1 MSNIKLTDDLSTD
14 ITSWKPDELDAS
26 TVNYNAIKNNPAI
39 REAAVRFGQQRL
51 GYDLSEDEAIDEFIE
66 HFRSF
71 DVNELTAGA
80 DYNYVSGIAADAAGE
95 TNQSDTVRE
104 KAKQKL
110 ADYQLLYQ
118 TYNELPAFDAPG
130 ATLDYIEGLALAPS
144 TYIGLIPG
152 IGIGAKAGSYASTQA
167 AKQAVKATVRG
178 AMKKNFMTRAA
189 NVAAANPVK
198 TTLVAEGTAGS
209 LQNIAQQKTE
219 MEINFRDDYSV
230 SETALAFGL
239 SGALPAA
246 MVPGAV
252 KSGLSRLTN
261 AKDEELLAK
270 GWEAYNK
277 KNKKANKAAE
287 DTILNTDAKI
297 TNSIL
302 EEAPELKDALS
313 PIITV
318 EGAKKSKID
327 IPDKKALDPQAV
339 AEGEEKFARIA
350 KEKGLF
356 VEKTPLMERDEA
368 MNLGIFATRLD
379 EGDPYFALSFQRD
392 KVRRVLAVGTE
403 ILKKGRKVTFK
414 DKSGRTRTKTVKGL
428 MKGERIS
435 SAISDVIRQMDTA
448 NLDEL
453 AGTKFAQELLEKYNL
468 TNDDLGKMFMA
479 DVSRAAKTMAD
490 YSQASRVFRAVSNAA
505 NTNLF
510 GIETSVKKQLDD
522 IQKKI
527 DNGDVRQA
535 LRDTEKLADEAGSTI
550 MDKIRA
556 ADTVRLAAMTSQ
568 TATTFR
574 NLMSG
579 YTRVGLDTA
588 SKILETSMVRGLSKV
603 KGEKVVS
610 VPNDE
615 ALALLVGMSNTKQ
628 TDAIVT
634 MFEVGFANKAD
645 QLFREL
651 RDVTAAGK
659 TGKQEGFGIKTA
671 RNLNALNTLS
681 DNVFKKAAFV
691 TSLKKQLNDLYRKVE
706 TDDMFRQAYL
716 KDIGKDA
723 VDANDFNLVKLVEEG
738 KFVSTFNSKEGKEA
752 LDRAIKDALYFTYQQ
767 TPESGVGKLFIDV
780 MHKAPFLTTSL
791 VPFPR
796 FIVNAMK
803 FTFEYVPLLTATEAA
818 AKIATGRSGEIL
830 NANRISK
837 AMVGTGLLYGAT
849 AFRESEYAGEKWYEA
864 KLPNGQTFDLRP
876 FFPAAPFLY
885 LGELW
890 KTKRANDKARK
901 EYEEQGRD
909 PDLAPVKPF
918 ASDVNSV
925 TAFFQALS
933 GTQFKAGFGIYAID
947 GAIRDLSQVT
957 PADYEGATG
966 SKKIDQI
973 IGNFAGNIASTY
985 TIPFTMGQD
994 LYNTFLAPDSE
1005 RIVRQTGT
1013 EDLSDLIIR
1022 KTLSRLPGNFK
1033 MQEVLAN
1040 SIGYEPADI
1049 YESPTREEPLRRTTP
1064 ITRQAAGIL
1073 LQERRTFFENEI
1085 SRLGIKRQQITQ
1097 RTGDVKADQII
1108 NMFFGEYVTDYI
1120 VPVLE
1125 TSEIYKDL
1133 PDDEKKNYILA
1144 IINDYKQD
1152 IYKTSRAFSY
1162 IQRRNT
1168 KGIDVMARATF
1179 NKRFDPATTRK
1190 AIERYHRLYGKPT
1203 ENKPYDYNELIDIA
1217 TVIDKLDGASR

>member
-1 MSNIKLTDDLSTD
+1 MGSLTRSLQQSQLDNST
-14 ITSWKPDELDAS
+14 I
-26 TVNYNAIKNNPAI
+26 NYNAIKNNPAI

-130 ATLDYIEGLALAPS
+130 ATLDYIEGLATAPS

-152 IGIGAKAGSYASTQA
+152 VGIGAKAGSYASTQA

-189 NVAAANPVK
+189 SVAAANPVK

-252 KSGLSRLTN
+252 KGGLSRLTN

-287 DTILNTDAKI
+287 DTILNTDAEI

-302 EEAPELKDALS
+302 REAPELKDALS
-313 PIITV
+313 PIVTS
-318 EGAKKSKID
+318 EGVKKILMNNIIEASRTISG
-327 IPDKKALDPQAV
+327 KKALDPQAV

-356 VEKTPLMERDEA
+356 LEKTPLMERDEA
-368 MNLGIFATRLD
+368 INLGIFSTRLD

-414 DKSGRTRTKTVKGL
+414 DKNGRTRTKTVKGL
-428 MKGERIS
+428 MEGERIS

-448 NLDEL
+448 NLDDL

-527 DNGDVRQA
+527 DTGDVRQA
-535 LRDTEKLADEAGSTI
+535 LRDTEKLADEAGKTI
-550 MDKIRA
+550 MDRVRA

-579 YTRVGLDTA
+579 YTRVGLDTV

-603 KGEKVVS
+603 KGERVVS

-681 DNVFKKAAFV
+681 DNMFKKAAFV

-706 TDDMFRQAYL
+706 TDDVFREAYL
-716 KDIGKDA
+716 KDLGKDA
-723 VDANDFNLVKLVEEG
+723 VDVNDFNLVKLVEDG

-752 LDRAIKDALYFTYQQ
+752 LDRAIKDALYFTYQK

-780 MHKAPFLTTSL
+780 MHKAPFITTSL

-796 FIVNAMK
+796 FIVNAMQ

-818 AKIATGRSGEIL
+818 AKIITGRSGEVL

-849 AFRESEYAGEKWYEA
+849 AFRESEYAGEKWYEG

-890 KTKRANDKARK
+890 KTKRANDQARK

-909 PDLAPVKPF
+909 PNLAPVKPYQG
-918 ASDVNSV
+918 DVDSV
-925 TAFFQALS
+925 SAFFQALS

-957 PADYEGATG
+957 PADYESVTG

-973 IGNFAGNIASTY
+973 LGNFVGNIASTY
-985 TIPFTMGQD
+985 TIPLTMGQD

-1022 KTLSRLPGNFK
+1022 RTLSRVPGNFK
-1033 MQEVLAN
+1033 MQEILAN
-1040 SIGYEPADI
+1040 SIGYEAADI
-1049 YESPTREEPLRRTTP
+1049 YESPTREEPLRRTAP

-1073 LQERRTFFENEI
+1073 LQERRSFFEQEI
-1085 SRLGIKRQQITQ
+1085 NRLGIKRQQITQ
-1097 RTGDVKADQII
+1097 KTGDIKADQII

-1125 TSEIYKDL
+1125 NSDIYKDL

-1152 IYKTSRAFSY
+1152 IYRTSRAFSY

-1179 NKRFDPATTRK
+1179 NQRFGPDTTRK
-1190 AIERYHRLYGKPT
+1190 AIEKYHRLHGKPT
-1203 ENKPYDYNELIDIA
+1203 ENKPYDYHELIDIA
-1217 TVIDKLDGASR
+1217 TVIDKLDGAAR

>member
-1 MSNIKLTDDLSTD
+1 MSILQRSLQSSPE
-14 ITSWKPDELDAS
+14 TSS
-26 TVNYNAIKNNPAI
+26 FNYNALKNNPAI

-110 ADYQLLYQ
+110 SDYQLLYQ
-118 TYNELPAFDAPG
+118 SYNELPAFDAPG
-130 ATLDYIEGLALAPS
+130 ATLDYIEGLATAPS

-152 IGIGAKAGSYASTQA
+152 IGIGAKAGSYAATQA
-167 AKQAVKATVRG
+167 AKQAVKATLRG
-178 AMKKNFMTRAA
+178 TMKKNFMTRAA

-198 TTLVAEGTAGS
+198 TTLAVEGTAGS

-252 KSGLSRLTN
+252 KGGLSRLTN
-261 AKDEELLAK
+261 AKDEELLTK
-270 GWEAYNK
+270 GWEAYSK
-277 KNKKANKAAE
+277 KNSKANKAAE

-302 EEAPELKDALS
+302 EEAPELKDALA

-318 EGAKKSKID
+318 EGAKKANISS
-327 IPDKKALDPQAV
+327 KKALDPQAV

-368 MNLGIFATRLD
+368 MNLGIFSTRLD

-392 KVRRVLAVGTE
+392 KTRRILAVGTE

-414 DKSGRTRTKTVKGL
+414 DKNGRTRTKTVKGL

-435 SAISDVIRQMDTA
+435 SAIADVVRQMDTA
-448 NLDEL
+448 NLDDL

-479 DVSRAAKTMAD
+479 DVSRAAKTMSD

-510 GIETSVKKQLDD
+510 GIESTVKKQLDD

-535 LRDTEKLADEAGSTI
+535 LRDTEKVADEAGKTI
-550 MDKIRA
+550 MDRVRA

-579 YTRVGLDTA
+579 YSRVGLDTA
-588 SKILETSMVRGLSKV
+588 SKILETGITRGLRGL
-603 KGEKVVS
+603 KGERIVS

-681 DNVFKKAAFV
+681 DNMFKKAAFV

-723 VDANDFNLVKLVEEG
+723 VDANDFNLVKLVEDG
-738 KFVSTFNSKEGKEA
+738 RFVSTFNSKEGKEA
-752 LDRAIKDALYFTYQQ
+752 LDRAIKDALYFTYQK

-796 FIVNAMK
+796 FIVNAMQ

-818 AKIATGRSGEIL
+818 AKIITGRSGEVL
-830 NANRISK
+830 NANRVSK

-890 KTKRANDKARK
+890 KTKRANDQARK
-901 EYEEQGRD
+901 EYEEQGKD
-909 PDLAPVKPF
+909 PNLAPVKPYQG
-918 ASDVNSV
+918 DVDSV
-925 TAFFQALS
+925 SAFFQALS

-957 PADYEGATG
+957 PADYESATG
-966 SKKIDQI
+966 SKRIDQI
-973 IGNFAGNIASTY
+973 LGNFVGNIASTY
-985 TIPFTMGQD
+985 TIPLTMGQD

-1013 EDLSDLIIR
+1013 EDMSDLIIR
-1022 KTLSRLPGNFK
+1022 RTLSRVPGNFK

-1049 YESPTREEPLRRTTP
+1049 YESPTREEPLRRTAP

-1073 LQERRTFFENEI
+1073 LQERRSFFEQEI
-1085 SRLGIKRQQITQ
+1085 NRLGIKRQQITQ

-1125 TSEIYKDL
+1125 NSDIYKDL
-1133 PDDEKKNYILA
+1133 PDDQKKDYVLA
-1144 IINDYKQD
+1144 LIDDYKQD

-1179 NKRFDPATTRK
+1179 NERFSPAVTRQ
-1190 AIERYHRLYGKPT
+1190 ALEQYHRIHGKPT
-1203 ENKPYDYNELIDIA
+1203 QDKPYDYHELIDIA
-1217 TVIDKLDGASR
+1217 SAIDKLGSAVK

>member
-1 MSNIKLTDDLSTD
+1 MQRSLQSSLD
-14 ITSWKPDELDAS
+14 KPSL
-26 TVNYNAIKNNPAI
+26 NYNAIKNNPAI

-80 DYNYVSGIAADAAGE
+80 DYNYVSGVAADAAGE

-130 ATLDYIEGLALAPS
+130 ATLDYIEGLATAPS

-152 IGIGAKAGSYASTQA
+152 IGIGAKAGSYATTQA
-167 AKQAVKATVRG
+167 AKQAVKATIRG

-189 NVAAANPVK
+189 SVAAANPVK
-198 TTLVAEGTAGS
+198 TTLVTEGTAGS

-246 MVPGAV
+246 LVPGAV
-252 KSGLSRLTN
+252 KGGISRLTN
-261 AKDEELLAK
+261 AKDADLLAK
-270 GWEAYNK
+270 GWEEYNK

-287 DTILNTDAKI
+287 DTILNTDASI

-302 EEAPELKDALS
+302 EQAPELKDALA
-313 PIITV
+313 PIITL
-318 EGAKKSKID
+318 EGAKKANISG
-327 IPDKKALDPQAV
+327 KKALDPKLV

-368 MNLGIFATRLD
+368 MNLGILSTRLD

-435 SAISDVIRQMDTA
+435 SAIADVVRQMDTA

-479 DVSRAAKTMAD
+479 DVSRAAKTMAE
-490 YSQASRVFRAVSNAA
+490 YSQASRVFRSVSNAA

-535 LRDTEKLADEAGSTI
+535 IRDTEKLADEAGSTI

-588 SKILETSMVRGLSKV
+588 SKMLEVGITRGLRGL
-603 KGEKVVS
+603 KGERVVS

-615 ALALLVGMSNTKQ
+615 VLALLVGMSNTKQ

-651 RDVTAAGK
+651 RDVTPTGK

-681 DNVFKKAAFV
+681 DNMFKKAAFV

-706 TDDMFRQAYL
+706 TDDMFRSAYL
-716 KDIGKDA
+716 KDLGKDT
-723 VDANDFNLVKLVEEG
+723 VDIDDFNLVKLVENG
-738 KFVSTFNSKEGKEA
+738 RFVSTFNSKEGKEA
-752 LDRAIKDALYFTYQQ
+752 LDRAIKDALYFTYQK

-796 FIVNAMK
+796 FIVNAMQ
-803 FTFEYVPLLTATEAA
+803 FTFEYVPLFAATNIG
-818 AKIATGRSGEIL
+818 AKIVTGKSGDIT
-830 NANRISK
+830 ASQISK

-890 KTKRANDKARK
+890 KTKRANDQARK
-901 EYEEQGRD
+901 DYEAEGKD
-909 PDLAPVKPF
+909 PNTAPVKPYQG
-918 ASDVNSV
+918 DVDSV
-925 TAFFQALS
+925 SAFFQALS

-957 PADYEGATG
+957 PADYESATG

-973 IGNFAGNIASTY
+973 LGNFVGNLASTY
-985 TIPFTMGQD
+985 TIPLTMGQD

-1013 EDLSDLIIR
+1013 EDMSDLIIR
-1022 KTLSRLPGNFK
+1022 RTLSRLPANFK
-1033 MQEVLAN
+1033 IQEILAN
-1040 SIGYEPADI
+1040 SIGYEPADM
-1049 YESPTREEPLRRTTP
+1049 YESPTREEPLRRTAP

-1085 SRLGIKRQQITQ
+1085 NRLGIKRQQIT
-1097 RTGDVKADQII
+1097 RKTGDVKADQMI

-1125 TSEIYKDL
+1125 NSDIYKDL
-1133 PDDEKKNYILA
+1133 PDDQKKDYILA
-1144 IINDYKQD
+1144 LINDYKQD
-1152 IYKTSRAFSY
+1152 IYKTARAFSY

-1168 KGIDVMARATF
+1168 KGIDVMARSDF
-1179 NKRFDPATTRK
+1179 NQRFSPSEKRQAL
-1190 AIERYHRLYGKPT
+1190 ERYHTLHGKPT
-1203 ENKPYDYNELIDIA
+1203 QEKPYDYHELIDIA
-1217 TVIDKLDGASR
+1217 SAISKLGSVVK